1 MAYVLTNGHTYI
13 TKKPNGK
20 FATTYDSSLASQYDA
35 ESKAW
40 NVLNCLPRTY
50 KEAGYLPKKIE
61 VKEASAQ
68 LKEIV
73 APAQPERK
81 RFDPVSYPVEDSEWM
96 TDFKKSLKIVDK
108 TLSSLKPMYANLYSD
123 LTRATDERAVG
134 NSDLDLVQLG
144 SGGDSLRGCSA
155 GSGGACSGGRA
166 AAGGQ
171 GSGSSGH
178 AGNFQKITTSDLRH
192 FVFPLYFYKN
202 VFVRC
207 GTIRTLCTG
216 SKIKNAS
223 VLSGHTPT
231 RTKA

>member
-20 FATTYDSSLASQYDA
+20 FTTTYDSSLASQYDA

-68 LKEIV
+68 LKELA

-81 RFDPVSYPVEDSEWM
+81 RFDPVSYPIEDSEWM

-123 LTRATDERAVG
+123 LTRATDEID
-134 NSDLDLVQLG
+134 DL
-144 SGGDSLRGCSA
+144 
-155 GSGGACSGGRA
+155 
-166 AAGGQ
+166 
-171 GSGSSGH
+171 
-178 AGNFQKITTSDLRH
+178 
-192 FVFPLYFYKN
+192 
-202 VFVRC
+202 
-207 GTIRTLCTG
+207 
-216 SKIKNAS
+216 
-223 VLSGHTPT
+223 LSGE
-231 RTKA
+231 RTKESA

>member
-20 FATTYDSSLASQYDA
+20 FTTTYDSSLASQYDA

-68 LKEIV
+68 LKELA

-81 RFDPVSYPVEDSEWM
+81 RFDPVSYPIEDSEWM

-123 LTRATDERAVG
+123 LTRATDEIDDLEHAIELVKANAVQRCFLENELKKARKIRRECKDEG
-134 NSDLDLVQLG
+134 CDESDRNGAEVQ
-144 SGGDSLRGCSA
+144 SG
-155 GSGGACSGGRA
+155 
-166 AAGGQ
+166 
-171 GSGSSGH
+171 
-178 AGNFQKITTSDLRH
+178 
-192 FVFPLYFYKN
+192 
-202 VFVRC
+202 
-207 GTIRTLCTG
+207 
-216 SKIKNAS
+216 
-223 VLSGHTPT
+223 
-231 RTKA
+231 